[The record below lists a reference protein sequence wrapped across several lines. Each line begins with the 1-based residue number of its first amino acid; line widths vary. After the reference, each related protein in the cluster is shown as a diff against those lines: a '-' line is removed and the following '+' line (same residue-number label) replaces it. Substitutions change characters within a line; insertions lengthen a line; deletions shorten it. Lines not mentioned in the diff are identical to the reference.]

1 MNKSIVPRE
10 YLTSSKGSMRGSIAS
25 CCVDASLVGIKASSQ
40 WPSQAEVIT
49 EKSPTQLAAI
59 MFEVRHS
66 GMASDCGFESDLCE
80 GGSEF

>member
-1 MNKSIVPRE
+1 MVQ
-10 YLTSSKGSMRGSIAS
+10 SSRGNNT
-25 CCVDASLVGIKASSQ
+25 Q
-40 WPSQAEVIT
+40 T

-59 MFEVRHS
+59 MFEVRHA